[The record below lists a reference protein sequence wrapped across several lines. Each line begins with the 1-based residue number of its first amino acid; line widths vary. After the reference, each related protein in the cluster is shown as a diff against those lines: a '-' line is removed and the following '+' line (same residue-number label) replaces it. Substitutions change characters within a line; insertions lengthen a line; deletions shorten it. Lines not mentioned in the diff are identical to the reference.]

1 MLRQC
6 DTCRFGGATQ
16 KGCMARTGV
25 PRYMPEDGCPLYAMS
40 AQAFLL
46 RVRGAQRRI
55 VYMEEQAARYRDMA
69 TRTTARMDGI
79 CSRTGFAHS
88 GTEENMNALMDV
100 SQEIGREAQRLRGYL
115 AETHSVLALMRSP
128 QERELI
134 ELRYLSEMS
143 WQDIADRMFMC
154 ERTVRRLHAKAME
167 NMQLAMDALEYSRC
181 RPGWNPQGGA
191 AAGAAA
197 VRVQ

>member
-1 MLRQC
+1 MVNL
-6 DTCRFGGATQ
+6 DWENEKKAN
-16 KGCMARTGV
+16 
-25 PRYMPEDGCPLYAMS
+25 PE
-40 AQAFLL
+40 
-46 RVRGAQRRI
+46 
-55 VYMEEQAARYRDMA
+55 
-69 TRTTARMDGI
+69 
-79 CSRTGFAHS
+79 
-88 GTEENMNALMDV
+88 MDV